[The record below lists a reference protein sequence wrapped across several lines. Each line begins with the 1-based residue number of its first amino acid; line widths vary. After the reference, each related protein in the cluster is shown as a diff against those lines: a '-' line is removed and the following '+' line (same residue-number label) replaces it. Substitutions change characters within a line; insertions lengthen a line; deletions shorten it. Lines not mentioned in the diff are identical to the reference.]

1 MSAFVKVK
9 MENWSVT
16 PEEKKVFES
25 QFYSLKPV
33 DKNISGN
40 DAKGFFVQS
49 GLQPNIL
56 AFIW

>member
-1 MSAFVKVK
+1 

-33 DKNISGN
+33 DGN
-40 DAKGFFVQS
+40 VTGENAKGFIVQS
-49 GLQPNIL
+49 GLPANIL